1 MKRFIVGL
9 ACMALMAVSCVDALA
24 GTWTA
29 NNGVGSIS
37 GSFDAF
43 TPTTGDMTVPLSVT
57 NFHYNSSPSS
67 RLAAFA
73 GYTDPGPMTEYAWGP
88 NPTPYTQN
96 FDAFGSTIGD
106 SYTFTNAIFGT
117 FTGSVVSDFE
127 FNAAGTGSGN
137 RTLDLV
143 GVFTTGSNTHYV
155 GGPASVDATLQI
167 AFSRNFGGAVNV
179 AWSMNTSNVP
189 EPTSIAIFGLGALGF
204 AGRRFRRK

>member
-179 AWSMNTSNVP
+179 AWSMNTEVP

>member
-73 GYTDPGPMTEYAWGP
+73 GYDDPGMTEYAWGP

-179 AWSMNTSNVP
+179 AWSMNTEVP

>member
-29 NNGVGSIS
+29 NNGVGSIT

-179 AWSMNTSNVP
+179 AWSMNTEVP

>member
-24 GTWTA
+24 GTWTD
-29 NNGVGSIS
+29 NYGVGSIT

-57 NFHYNSSPSS
+57 NFHYNSNPSS

-73 GYTDPGPMTEYAWGP
+73 GYTDPGMTEYTWGP
-88 NPTPYTQN
+88 SSTPNPVN

-106 SYTFTNAIFGT
+106 SYTFTDAIFGT
-117 FTGSVVSDFE
+117 FTGSVVNDFE

-137 RTLDLV
+137 RTLDLE
-143 GVFTTGSNTHYV
+143 GVFTIGSNTHYV

-167 AFSRNFGGAVNV
+167 AFSRNSGGAVNV
-179 AWSMNTSNVP
+179 AWSMDTRHVP

>member
-29 NNGVGSIS
+29 NNGVGSIT
-37 GSFDAF
+37 GSFDGF

-57 NFHYNSSPSS
+57 NFHYNSLPTS

-73 GYTDPGPMTEYAWGP
+73 GYTDPGEYAWGP
-88 NPTPYTQN
+88 LSTPNPVN

-106 SYTFTNAIFGT
+106 SYTFTDTIFGT

-143 GVFTTGSNTHYV
+143 GVFTTGTNAHYA
-155 GGPASVDATLQI
+155 GGPASKLATIQI

>member
-57 NFHYNSSPSS
+57 NFHYNSNPSS

-73 GYTDPGPMTEYAWGP
+73 GYTDPLATEYTWGP
-88 NPTPYTQN
+88 NSTPNPVN

-106 SYTFTNAIFGT
+106 SYTFTDTIFGT

>member
-1 MKRFIVGL
+1 MKRFIIGL
-9 ACMALMAVSCVDALA
+9 ACLAFTAMSCVDALA
-24 GTWTA
+24 GVWTA

-43 TPTTGDMTVPLSVT
+43 TPTTGDMTGPLTAT

-73 GYTDPGPMTEYAWGP
+73 GYTDPLMTEYTWGP
-88 NPTPYTQN
+88 NSTPNPVN

-106 SYTFTNAIFGT
+106 PYTFTDTIFGT
-117 FTGSVVSDFE
+117 FTGTVVSDFE
-127 FNAAGTGSGN
+127 FNAVGPGSGN

-143 GVFTTGSNTHYV
+143 GLFTTGSNSHYA
-155 GGPASVDATLQI
+155 GGPAAVDATLQI
-167 AFSRNFGGAVNV
+167 AFSRNAGGAVNV

-189 EPTSIAIFGLGALGF
+189 EPASIAIFGLGALGV

>member
-24 GTWTA
+24 GTWLS
-29 NNGVGSIS
+29 NGGVGSIS

-57 NFHYNSSPSS
+57 DFHYNSSPSS

-73 GYTDPGPMTEYAWGP
+73 GYTAPGEYAWGP
-88 NPTPYTQN
+88 SSTPNPVN

-106 SYTFTNAIFGT
+106 SYTFTDTIFGT
-117 FTGSVVSDFE
+117 FTGSVVADFE
-127 FNAAGTGSGN
+127 LNAAGPGSGN
-137 RTLDLV
+137 RTLDLK
-143 GVFTTGSNTHYV
+143 GLFTPGNNSHYEGDLTGLL
-155 GGPASVDATLQI
+155 ATLQI
-167 AFSRNFGGAVNV
+167 AFSRNSGGAVNV

>member
-29 NNGVGSIS
+29 NNGVGSIT

-179 AWSMNTSNVP
+179 GWSMNTSVP